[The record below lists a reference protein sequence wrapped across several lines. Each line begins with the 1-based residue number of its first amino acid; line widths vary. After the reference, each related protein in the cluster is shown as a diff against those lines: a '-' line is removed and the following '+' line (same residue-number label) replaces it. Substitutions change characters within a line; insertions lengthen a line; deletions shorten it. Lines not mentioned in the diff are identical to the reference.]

1 MTETI
6 EIKNF
11 SGGNGFGMGF
21 IDKKPV
27 LVPGAVP
34 GDVCRIVITGTGK
47 FWTGRI
53 IELVKKSEKRVDN
66 VCPFYLLPDAPQ
78 REFCGGC
85 PMMGV
90 SMETELEAKLEM
102 IRRAFR
108 QHKPGPNL
116 PERVEECGPQTK
128 YRNRLRGVL
137 SGGKTFLRQALSDRL
152 AKVDYCPV
160 CAVPEDLSIVSS
172 LGCDGE
178 FTIEWTHRNEVA
190 VRTKE
195 KISGM
200 GMEPDG
206 RVISLMSGKKVVYG
220 TEDIDIFD
228 GKPFYKAPGEFAQAG
243 LYANKAIISAVMD
256 FLNRVYHSGDILELY
271 AGSGNITRYLEDVA
285 VTHAVETSDVA
296 SQFYKNV
303 KRSKF
308 YGKSASF
315 FPDIEGISVVVS
327 DPPREGMDKVVT
339 ERLIALAPG
348 AIILISCD
356 PMTGARDISRLIQGG
371 YEHQGIRAI
380 NTMPMTAHFEMIS
393 LLTR

>member
-21 IDKKPV
+21 VDKKPV
-27 LVPGAVP
+27 LVPGTVP
-34 GDVCRIVITGTGK
+34 GDVCSIEITGKGK
-47 FWTGRI
+47 FWTGRV
-53 IELVKKSEKRVDN
+53 IEFVKKSDKRTAN
-66 VCPFYLLPDAPQ
+66 VCPFYLSPDAPK

-102 IRRAFR
+102 ICRAFR
-108 QHKPGPNL
+108 QHKPSPVL
-116 PERVEECGPQTK
+116 PRMVEECGPQTK
-128 YRNRLRGVL
+128 YRNRLRGVI
-137 SGGKTFLRQALSDRL
+137 SGGKTFLRQGLSDRL
-152 AKVDYCPV
+152 AIVDFCPV
-160 CAVPEDLSIVSS
+160 CAVPEDLRLVTS

-178 FTIEWTHRNEVA
+178 FTIEWTHRNEIA
-190 VRTKE
+190 IRTKE
-195 KISGM
+195 KITRIP
-200 GMEPDG
+200 ETED
-206 RVISLMSGKKVVYG
+206 RIISLISGKKLIYG

-243 LYANKAIISAVMD
+243 LSANKAIIGAVMD
-256 FLNRVYHSGDILELY
+256 FLNMVYHSGEILELY

-285 VTHAVETSDVA
+285 VVHAVETSDVA
-296 SQFYKNV
+296 KQFYKNV

-339 ERLIALAPG
+339 EKLISLAPG

-371 YEHQGIRAI
+371 YEHRAIRAI